1 MSREKK
7 QPEQKGGAPEWMTT
21 YGDLVTLL
29 MCFFVLLFA
38 FSEID
43 AKKFE
48 AVMESFQGSAG
59 ILSGG
64 VTVSEQQLIFEAIPE
79 VESSETTEDMKIL
92 EILKDAIMDEIK
104 KMDNQE
110 ISKDIEVEIDT
121 RGLIIRF
128 PDKVLFDPGKADLK
142 SEAFETLEILG
153 NILNREDFMN
163 MAIRV
168 EGHTDN
174 VPMNSFRFP
183 SNWELSTSRA
193 TTVLKYFINSLDISP
208 TRLAAS
214 GYGEYYPIESN
225 DTKEGRA
232 KNRRV
237 DIVVLS
243 KHF

>member
-1 MSREKK
+1 MSRERK
-7 QPEQKGGAPEWMTT
+7 QPEQKAGAPEWMTT

-64 VTVSEQQLIFEAIPE
+64 ITVSEQELIFEATPE
-79 VESSETTEDMKIL
+79 VQVSESPKEMEIL
-92 EILKDAIMDEIK
+92 EILKTAIMDEIK

-110 ISKDIEVEIDT
+110 VNKDIEVEIDI

-142 SEAFETLEILG
+142 PEAFKTLEILG
-153 NILNREDFMN
+153 NILNREDFGN

-193 TTVLKYFINSLDISP
+193 TTVLKYFINSLEISP

-225 DTKEGRA
+225 ETKEGRS